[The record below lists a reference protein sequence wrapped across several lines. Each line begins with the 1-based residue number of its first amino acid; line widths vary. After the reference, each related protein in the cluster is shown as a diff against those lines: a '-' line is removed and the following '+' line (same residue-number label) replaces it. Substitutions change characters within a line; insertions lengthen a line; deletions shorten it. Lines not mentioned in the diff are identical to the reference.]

1 MSRINTA
8 LFPNDEPT
16 VEPPLK
22 ATTKMASPNE
32 TKLPEQQPSSSNC
45 TTPPTPTAA
54 EFPSEEI
61 AENQAQK
68 EDEAAVRTP
77 VADAFDME
85 THRFEEA
92 QGRPEPVAPDTAAG
106 DFQAGAVRPQQQDP
120 TEAVTMALAR
130 ATAPNDE
137 EDSDSEFQELLDA
150 EDGENE
156 LDDRL
161 FVDQEPDSLIGE
173 CNADRTAV
181 YGDDSGS
188 TKQEGRLGEDPIV
201 QELSPFN
208 AEAGQAIRIGD
219 DLRDFG
225 IHAQGF
231 QDYPET
237 SSEAD
242 AWNNEEGHIEAV
254 GDSEAGQAS
263 PDQTTSAAPAE
274 PARAGG
280 SESGIVTALPLG
292 SDPGDG
298 DNNDSTAPASIG
310 SDHDDGGNKGTMV
323 SASTGFDHGNAE
335 RSGLATPALTFSAC
349 SEKENNDSMTPDS
362 TDSGHEDHEH
372 GTSATAAPTG
382 SDNGN
387 EEHKGSLTATLAGP
401 DDGNRESSG
410 STTAPTNQASSPSGL
425 DDPILKTGSKD
436 LDTIHLN
443 IQYLVAC
450 SNRSKATMCISVPAF
465 ITYPS
470 LKKTIEDA
478 LCEHDGFINPRPIDP
493 DAKISRLIVALAK
506 NKTGERDFCR
516 IRELTDE
523 NLGETL
529 RLMRTRSIYDVVK
542 VQFKPGTNGKATPRK
557 ANGRIYGRSRKI
569 GGL

>member
-1 MSRINTA
+1 
-8 LFPNDEPT
+8 
-16 VEPPLK
+16 
-22 ATTKMASPNE
+22 MASPNE
-32 TKLPEQQPSSSNC
+32 TELPEKQSSNSNC

-54 EFPSEEI
+54 EFPTEEI

-77 VADAFDME
+77 VADPFDME

-92 QGRPEPVAPDTAAG
+92 QARPEPVAPNTVAE
-106 DFQAGAVRPQQQDP
+106 DFQAGAVRPQQQDL
-120 TEAVTMALAR
+120 TEAVTMAPAT

-137 EDSDSEFQELLDA
+137 EDSDSEFQKLLDS

-161 FVDQEPDSLIGE
+161 FVDQEPESLIGE
-173 CNADRTAV
+173 YNADRTAV

-188 TKQEGRLGEDPIV
+188 TKQEGRLREDPDV

-208 AEAGQAIRIGD
+208 AENGQAIRIGD

-225 IHAQGF
+225 MHAQGF

-242 AWNNEEGHIEAV
+242 AWNNEQGHIEAI
-254 GDSEAGQAS
+254 GDSETDQAS

-274 PARAGG
+274 FASSGG
-280 SESGIVTALPLG
+280 NDSGMVTALPFG
-292 SDPGDG
+292 SDLGDG
-298 DNNDSTAPASIG
+298 DNNDSMTRASTG
-310 SDHDDGGNKGTMV
+310 SDHDVRGNKGTMI

-335 RSGLATPALTFSAC
+335 RSGLATPALNFSAC
-349 SEKENNDSMTPDS
+349 SEKENNDPMTPNS
-362 TDSGHEDHEH
+362 IDSGHEDQEH
-372 GTSATAAPTG
+372 GTSATAAPAG

-387 EEHKGSLTATLAGP
+387 EENRGSLTATLAGP
-401 DDGNRESSG
+401 DDVNRESSG
-410 STTAPTNQASSPSGL
+410 STTAPTNQPPSPSGL
-425 DDPILKTGSKD
+425 DDPVLKTGSKD
-436 LDTIHLN
+436 SDTIHLN

-450 SNRSKATMCISVPAF
+450 SNRSKATMCISVPAI

-470 LKKTIEDA
+470 LKQTIEDA
-478 LCEHDGFINPRPIDP
+478 LRKHDGFINPRPIDP
-493 DAKISRLIVALAK
+493 DAKISRLIAVLAK
-506 NKTGERDFCR
+506 KETGERDFCR

-529 RLMRTRSIYDVVK
+529 RLMPTRSIYDVVK
-542 VQFKPGTNGKATPRK
+542 VQFKPGTNGEATPRK
-557 ANGRIYGRSRKI
+557 ATGRVYGRSRKI